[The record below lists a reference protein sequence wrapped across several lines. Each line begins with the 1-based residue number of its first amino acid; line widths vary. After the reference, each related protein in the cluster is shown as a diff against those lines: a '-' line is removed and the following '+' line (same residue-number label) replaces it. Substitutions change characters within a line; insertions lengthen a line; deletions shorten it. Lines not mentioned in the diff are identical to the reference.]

1 MGKATKE
8 MTAGKQTKA
17 AWEKQVSNLESSAAS
32 NELIY
37 M

>member
-17 AWEKQVSNLESSAAS
+17 ARWEKQVSNLESSAAS
-32 NELIY
+32 NELI
-37 M
+37 